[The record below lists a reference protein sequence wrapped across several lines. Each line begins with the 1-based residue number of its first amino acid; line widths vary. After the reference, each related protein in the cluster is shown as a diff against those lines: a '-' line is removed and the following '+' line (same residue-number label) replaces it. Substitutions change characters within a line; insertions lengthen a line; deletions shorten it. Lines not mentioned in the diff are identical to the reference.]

1 MLSLGIE
8 TSSRAGSIA
17 LRREGQLVAERDRTL
32 DRRHAQSL
40 IPELQQMLADSG
52 VRALDIDVIA
62 VSVGPGS
69 FTGLR
74 VGVVCAK
81 TLGYAARR
89 DVAAIVTL
97 EAVAANSP
105 ADVQRVQ
112 VVSDAQRRELFVG
125 EYFRDRQTGRWS
137 LARPISI
144 VPGDDWLAT
153 LTKDAVVTGP
163 GLQPWVTE
171 AAARCRV
178 LAPELWI
185 PRAAVIAEMGEQAHR
200 TGELVDAIGLQPF
213 YLRKSAAEEK
223 WDETKAQG

>member
-17 LRREGQLVAERDRTL
+17 LRRDGQLVSERNLTL

-40 IPELQQMLADSG
+40 IPELQQMLGDSG
-52 VRALDIDVIA
+52 VRPLDLDVIA
-62 VSVGPGS
+62 VSIGPGS

-81 TLGYAARR
+81 TLGYASGRA
-89 DVAAIVTL
+89 VAAIGTL

-105 ADVQRVQ
+105 PDAQRVQ

-125 EYFRDRQTGRWS
+125 EYVRESQTGRWS
-137 LARPISI
+137 LARPITI
-144 VPGDDWLAT
+144 IPGEVWLAA
-153 LTKDAVVTGP
+153 LAVDAVVSGP
-163 GLQPWVTE
+163 GLEPWATE

-185 PRAAVIAEMGEQAHR
+185 PRAAVIAELGEQTHR
-200 TGELVDAIGLQPF
+200 AGGLVDAIGLQPF

-223 WDETKAQG
+223 WDETKAKG

>member
-8 TSSRAGSIA
+8 TSSREGSIA
-17 LRREGQLVAERDRTL
+17 LRRDGQLAAERMLTL

-40 IPELQQMLADSG
+40 VPELQQMLADNG
-52 VRALDIDVIA
+52 ARALDVDVIA

-81 TLGYAARR
+81 TLGYASRR
-89 DVAAIVTL
+89 AVAAIGTL

-105 ADVQRVQ
+105 SEVQRVQ

-125 EYFRDRQTGRWS
+125 EYVREPQSGRWS
-137 LARPISI
+137 LAHSI
-144 VPGDDWLAT
+144 AIIPGDDWLAS
-153 LTKDAVVTGP
+153 LAPDAVVTGP
-163 GLQPWVTE
+163 GLEPWAAE
-171 AAARCRV
+171 AAVRCRV

-185 PRAAVIAEMGEQAHR
+185 PRAAVVAELGEQSHR
-200 TGELVDAIGLQPF
+200 AGDLVNAISLQPF

-223 WDETKAQG
+223 WDETKAKG